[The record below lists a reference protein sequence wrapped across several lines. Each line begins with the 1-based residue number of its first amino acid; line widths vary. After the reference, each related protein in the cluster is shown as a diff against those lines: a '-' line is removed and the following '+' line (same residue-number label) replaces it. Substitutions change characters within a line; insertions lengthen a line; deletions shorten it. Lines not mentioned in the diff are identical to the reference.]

1 MSGIKKKI
9 SIARYISVRFIGIT
23 LATAIL
29 MAVFITYFSD
39 IAIENDLRNQVR
51 RESRYDYLNIK
62 RRDGKLKVNR
72 NFVYEDNG
80 IVKVVLDED
89 GERIA
94 GEYPDDAMENVA
106 VSPKI
111 VREIRSGD
119 VVYYIYDRSIVKS
132 DETGTTRVI
141 AYVRSVANKGDLSS
155 GYRYLK
161 YASYVCAGVIV
172 ILSAV
177 ASSVF
182 SRHIVEPIRDICED
196 SEKIGREKDL
206 SRRME
211 YDGMFQEMDIL
222 IQANNRMM
230 DRLEEMFERQKQFS
244 SDVTHELR
252 TPVSVMMAQCQ
263 YARKHMHDQAE
274 FEEAIDLLER
284 QVRKTSAIISQILQ
298 LSRLDQ
304 EKISTDFEYVDLRD
318 IVEEVCENEKLRDSR
333 NMHLHLKLEQ
343 AEASVDVGLIMSAIR
358 NLVNNAI
365 KYSEDNADI
374 DIALTKENGQVKFM
388 VRDYGRGMDENT
400 KRHIFDRFYRAD
412 EARNSEGFGLGLSIA
427 ARIIEIHS
435 GTITVESREGEGST
449 FYVTIPV
456 KS

>member
-1 MSGIKKKI
+1 MRRVKKI
-9 SIARYISVRFIGIT
+9 SIARYISVRFTGIT

-39 IAIENDLRNQVR
+39 IAIENDLRSQVR

-62 RRDGKLKVNR
+62 RKNGRLKVNR

-80 IVKVVLDED
+80 IIKVVLDED

-94 GEYPDDAMENVA
+94 GEYPDDAIEKMA
-106 VSPKI
+106 VSPKV
-111 VREIRSGD
+111 VREVRGGD
-119 VVYYIYDRSIVKS
+119 AVYYIYDRSIVKS
-132 DETGTTRVI
+132 DETGRTRVI
-141 AYVRSVANKGDLSS
+141 AYVRSVADRGQLSS

-161 YASYVCAGVIV
+161 YASYLCAGAIV
-172 ILSAV
+172 IFSAV

-263 YARKHMHDQAE
+263 YARKHIHDQAE
-274 FEEAIDLLER
+274 FEETMDLMER
-284 QVRKTSAIISQILQ
+284 QVRKTNAIISQILQ

-304 EKISTDFEYVDLRD
+304 DKISADLEYVDLRD
-318 IVEEVCENEKLRDSR
+318 IVEEVCENEKFRDTR
-333 NMHLHLKLEQ
+333 NMHLHLSLEQ
-343 AEASVDVGLIMSAIR
+343 AEASVDVGLMMSAVR
-358 NLVNNAI
+358 NLVNNAM

-374 DIALTKENGQVKFM
+374 DIALTKKNGQVELVIK
-388 VRDYGRGMDENT
+388 DYGRGMDEDT
-400 KRHIFDRFYRAD
+400 KRHIFDRFYRAE

-427 ARIIEIHS
+427 ARIIELHA

-449 FYVTIPV
+449 FYVTIPERF
-456 KS
+456 